1 MRAFRVAYDGRP
13 FFGFQRQPAVKTVED
28 TLLDAVRTL
37 GVADTGKLPPGYAAA
52 GRTDRGVSAL
62 SQTVSFRC
70 PAWCTPRALNSELPG
85 TVRVWAHADVPD
97 AFHARHDAVRREYT
111 YDLYAPDIDDERV
124 RLGLTALCGEHDVH
138 NLTTDTESTV
148 RTVGASVER
157 DGDFLVLTVHGAG
170 FARQQVR
177 RTVSLVKM
185 VGDGAPLAAVER
197 VLAPGT
203 LRGPA
208 GIPAAPP
215 EPLLLTDVDYP
226 DCSFA
231 VDEAAARS
239 AREVFGEKA
248 VNWRVRA
255 RIAGRIRDGVDGS

>member
-28 TLLDAVRTL
+28 TLLDAVRSL
-37 GVADTGKLPPGYAAA
+37 GVAEREGLPPGYAAA

-85 TVRVWAHADVPD
+85 TVRTWAHADVPD
-97 AFHARHDAVRREYT
+97 GFHARHDAVRREYT
-111 YDLYAPDIDDERV
+111 YDLYAPDVDDERV
-124 RLGLTALCGEHDVH
+124 RLGLAALCGEHDVH
-138 NLTTDTESTV
+138 NLTTDTANTV
-148 RTVGASVER
+148 RTVGGSVER
-157 DGDFLVLTVHGAG
+157 DGDFLVFTIRGAG

-215 EPLLLTDVDYP
+215 EPLLLTGVDYP
-226 DCSFA
+226 DCSFT
-231 VDEAAARS
+231 VDEAAAES
-239 AREVFGEKA
+239 AREIFANQA
-248 VNWRVRA
+248 VESRVRA
-255 RIAGRIRDGVDGS
+255 RVAERIRDGVDG